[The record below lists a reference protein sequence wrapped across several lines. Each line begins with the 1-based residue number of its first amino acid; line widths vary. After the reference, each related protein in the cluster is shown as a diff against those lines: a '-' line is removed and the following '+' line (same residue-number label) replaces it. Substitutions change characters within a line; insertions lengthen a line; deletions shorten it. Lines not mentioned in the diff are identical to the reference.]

1 MSSSADSDY
10 SDIKS
15 VTTLISLG
23 TIIWIIAG
31 IALAITGA
39 DSKIIWTCVVGTAIG
54 LWGIRYSKRRA
65 KRSGI

>member
-39 DSKIIWTCVVGTAIG
+39 DSKIIWTCVVGAALG